1 MTAIFNS
8 TAPISVRET
17 YQEFNQVDFLV
28 QLKANSIVKNSFRLN
43 GRVKVMDGLGVRA
56 TEAMGIFLNAFSG
69 ISSVINVASVSV
81 NSTQVI
87 ENVSS
92 FGRLVGMKRQAKYT
106 LPQLT
111 ASSLASLELCGNR
124 NNLLLLGEKEKND
137 PEDPDNNNSGYIS
150 FSMAIDNCLNNMMG
164 GDIHPAK
171 INEMRLML
179 TLESA
184 LNAFHINKET
194 SITTG
199 VTYLLKDLLL
209 TWTEVA
215 PQPKPEP
222 IGVVTHFLTQQTLV
236 SKNTNLNIMSGTLPA
251 DALSISFIRQKN
263 RSQVKRDGNLCE
275 FIGQIQ
281 RVEFEINSSQSV
293 NMYPLLSY
301 GDIALNYYRSFSSPN
316 APLLKNSITS
326 LATNGTCAFGI
337 GILYPESQSN
347 RLTMNITIAD
357 DANSEN
363 DPASQPD
370 GAIDAFCF
378 TNSLL
383 TL

>member
-1 MTAIFNS
+1 MSAIFNS
-8 TAPISVRET
+8 TQPISVRET
-17 YQEFNQVDFLV
+17 YTEFNQVDFLV

-43 GRVKVMDGLGVRA
+43 GRVKVMNGLGVRA
-56 TEAMGIFLNAFSG
+56 TEEMGIFLNAYSG
-69 ISSVINVASVSV
+69 ISSVVNVASVSV

-124 NNLLLLGEKEKND
+124 NNLLLLGEREKNTG
-137 PEDPDNNNSGYIS
+137 EADNNNTGYIS

-184 LNAFHINKET
+184 LNAFHINKE
-194 SITTG
+194 SSVETG

-209 TWTEVA
+209 TWTEIPPA
-215 PQPKPEP
+215 PKPES

-263 RSQVKRDGNLCE
+263 RSNVRRDGNLCE

-301 GDIALNYYRSFSSPN
+301 GDIALNYYRSFQSPN
-316 APLLKNSITS
+316 APLMKNSITS
-326 LATNGTCAFGI
+326 LATAGTCAFGI

-347 RLTMNITIAD
+347 RLTMNITLD
-357 DANSEN
+357 DQATPQN
-363 DPASQPD
+363 DPASPD

>member
-1 MTAIFNS
+1 MSAIFNS
-8 TAPISVRET
+8 TQPISVRET
-17 YQEFNQVDFLV
+17 YTEFNQVDFLV
-28 QLKANSIVKNSFRLN
+28 QLKANSIKANSFRLN
-43 GRVKVMDGLGVRA
+43 GRVKVMNGLGVRA

-124 NNLLLLGEKEKND
+124 NNLLLLGEREKNTGD
-137 PEDPDNNNSGYIS
+137 DDNNNTGYIS

-184 LNAFHINKET
+184 LNAFHINKTT
-194 SITTG
+194 SVETG

-209 TWTEVA
+209 TWTEVPPA
-215 PQPKPEP
+215 PKPEP

-263 RSQVKRDGNLCE
+263 RSNARRDGNLCE

-301 GDIALNYYRSFSSPN
+301 SDIALNYYRSFQNPNSP
-316 APLLKNSITS
+316 LMKNSITS
-326 LATNGTCAFGI
+326 LATAGTCAFGI

-357 DANSEN
+357 DARAEN

>member
-1 MTAIFNS
+1 MSAIFNS
-8 TAPISVRET
+8 TQPISVRET
-17 YQEFNQVDFLV
+17 YTEFNQVDFLV

-43 GRVKVMDGLGVRA
+43 GRVKVMNGLGVRA
-56 TEAMGIFLNAFSG
+56 TEAMGIFLNAYSG
-69 ISSVINVASVSV
+69 ISSVVNVASVSV

-124 NNLLLLGEKEKND
+124 NNLLLLGEREKNTGD
-137 PEDPDNNNSGYIS
+137 ADNNNTGYIS

-184 LNAFHINKET
+184 LNAFHINKE
-194 SITTG
+194 SSVETG

-209 TWTEVA
+209 TWTEIPPA
-215 PQPKPEP
+215 PKPES

-263 RSQVKRDGNLCE
+263 RSNVRRDGNLCE

-301 GDIALNYYRSFSSPN
+301 GDIALNYYRSFQSPN
-316 APLLKNSITS
+316 APLMKNSITS
-326 LATNGTCAFGI
+326 LATNGTSAFGI

-347 RLTMNITIAD
+347 RLTMNITISDEAR
-357 DANSEN
+357 SEN
-363 DPASQPD
+363 DPASPD
-370 GAIDAFCF
+370 GAIDAYCY